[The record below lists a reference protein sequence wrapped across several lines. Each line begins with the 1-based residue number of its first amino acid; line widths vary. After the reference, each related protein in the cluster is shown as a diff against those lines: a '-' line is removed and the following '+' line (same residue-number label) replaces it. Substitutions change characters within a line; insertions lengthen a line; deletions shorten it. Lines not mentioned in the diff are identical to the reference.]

1 MGEEAGAELR
11 VCKATTGGQGDCF
24 SVASEHRSCSSQGSL
39 WGRQTCSRQNNAN
52 YSRTKQAARLLG
64 CSGPYTRSGK
74 GWGFTGFVLWR
85 ERNAPCILRQAHHQ
99 STLLVP
105 EDRSLLGESN
115 CWRRND
121 QLALQAFPHWK
132 ERQPG
137 PKPFSL
143 GSHPALG
150 TC

>member
-11 VCKATTGGQGDCF
+11 VCKATTVGHGDCF

-64 CSGPYTRSGK
+64 CSGYYTCSGK

-85 ERNAPCILRQAHHQ
+85 ERNAPVYCGKHITKAH
-99 STLLVP
+99 
-105 EDRSLLGESN
+105 
-115 CWRRND
+115 CWCPRIIVYWENLTVGGGND